1 MTSTGNPFYAQPPP
15 AEATE
20 AEKSWA
26 QFLDEGGCSSLDL
39 ASMKIVPREAIF
51 DDWCLV
57 GDLGFVFAPR
67 GLGKTWIS
75 MHLAHGATTKTNVG
89 PWKTHKQLKGLY
101 LDGEMP
107 PQDIQS
113 RDRLLGQPT
122 ANLIYVNHQILF
134 DRTGKIMNL
143 ANPDFQQGILDYC
156 AVTKIELL
164 CLDNL
169 SALASGIDENKSID
183 WEKIQPWLLQLRRV
197 PITVMFI
204 HHAGRNNE
212 MRGSS
217 KREDPASWIMRLD
230 LPSDLREDAGAHF
243 ITRFTKWRC
252 AKQPKT
258 YEWIDTPNGTEVCV
272 EVKAASSLDIFRSHV
287 ENGLDTCTVI
297 AEEIGLSNGQVSR
310 LAKQAEREGWLEIK
324 HRKYV
329 MIDT

>member
-1 MTSTGNPFYAQPPP
+1 RPRRFQRRGKIGRGGGGVRKKKNPGTHFHSPSNAPRGRAQKFRYQSNPPRSRLLPPRWETPRHFFTPPPSGAFPPPTTGNPFYAQLPPD
-15 AEATE
+15 EATE

-134 DRTGKIMNL
+134 
-143 ANPDFQQGILDYC
+143 
-156 AVTKIELL
+156 
-164 CLDNL
+164 
-169 SALASGIDENKSID
+169 
-183 WEKIQPWLLQLRRV
+183 
-197 PITVMFI
+197 
-204 HHAGRNNE
+204 
-212 MRGSS
+212 
-217 KREDPASWIMRLD
+217 
-230 LPSDLREDAGAHF
+230 
-243 ITRFTKWRC
+243 
-252 AKQPKT
+252 
-258 YEWIDTPNGTEVCV
+258 
-272 EVKAASSLDIFRSHV
+272 
-287 ENGLDTCTVI
+287 
-297 AEEIGLSNGQVSR
+297 
-310 LAKQAEREGWLEIK
+310 
-324 HRKYV
+324 
-329 MIDT
+329 